1 MSSVTRRQVL
11 ASGAIAGLT
20 ASLPLTAQARI
31 GDTLLQSCPH
41 CSANLA
47 MGDLHKAG
55 CEAERAA
62 LPLDDEISPEA
73 KKTAGKA
80 YAQEPSGCGSRGY
93 DTKSRRQRKEES
105 GCSSR
110 GTDTKSRKPRKEEPG
125 CSSRG
130 YDLKSGKQSR

>member
-31 GDTLLQSCPH
+31 GDTFRQSCPY

-47 MGDLHKAG
+47 MGDLHRAD
-55 CEAERAA
+55 CEAAREAP
-62 LPLDDEISPEA
+62 PLDDEINPEA
-73 KKTAGKA
+73 KKPAGKA
-80 YAQEPSGCGSRGY
+80 YAQEPSGCGARGY
-93 DTKSRRQRKEES
+93 DTKS
-105 GCSSR
+105 G
-110 GTDTKSRKPRKEEPG
+110 KPRKEEPG
-125 CSSRG
+125 CGARG